1 MSQWFKRGVMQIRL
15 GPDQCMENKD
25 DMQKAAA
32 QCMGD
37 IRDLAVIGLIE
48 GVAGAPIPF
57 NALMALLA
65 GISFA
70 KLIK

>member
-1 MSQWFKRGVMQIRL
+1 
-15 GPDQCMENKD
+15 MENKD